1 MKIYEN
7 DYEYI
12 DIVNHILN
20 NENFNEIKKIEHH
33 GITRF
38 EHSLKVSYYAY
49 RVAKI
54 LHLDYV
60 KVARGG
66 LLHDF
71 YISPLDRTNTYRFKE
86 IFTHPKKA
94 VNTTKENFDISE
106 MEEDII
112 KSHMFPVYLSL
123 PKYAESWLVSMVDK
137 VVATKEFGQKLGFKV
152 SYAVNYLYLL
162 FLINMMK

>member
-1 MKIYEN
+1 MNFYKN

-12 DIVNHILN
+12 NIVDHILN
-20 NENFNEIKKIEHH
+20 NKSFNKIKDIEHH
-33 GITRF
+33 GITRY

-49 RVAKI
+49 KIAKI
-54 LHLDYV
+54 LHLDYE

-71 YISPLDRTNTYRFKE
+71 YISPLERTQTYRFKE
-86 IFTHPKKA
+86 TFTHPKKA
-94 VNTTKENFDISE
+94 VNNAKANFLISE

-112 KSHMFPVYLSL
+112 KSHMFPIYLSL
-123 PKYAESWLVSMVDK
+123 PKYLESWLVSMVDK
-137 VVATKEFGQKLGFKV
+137 VVATKEFSQKIGFKV
-152 SYAVNYLYLL
+152 SYAANLYLL